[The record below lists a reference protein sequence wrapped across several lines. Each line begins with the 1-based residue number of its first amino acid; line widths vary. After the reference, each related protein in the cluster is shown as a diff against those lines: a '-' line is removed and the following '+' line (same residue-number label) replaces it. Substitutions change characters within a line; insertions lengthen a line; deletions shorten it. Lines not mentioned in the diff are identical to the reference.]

1 MILFPPKT
9 LAKSSL
15 QHKSFQCLLSLFKT
29 VLLVICHRFTCGV
42 KEFPGISDTV
52 LVCFSY
58 EMKEEARDWA
68 YKPKKRKP
76 NNQKENA
83 IEMIVYDSNYLF
95 CVSFDRILQ
104 VTADTIS
111 FKLYTSFFEVCSLS
125 ASFVRLLFEM
135 RHVQNSLW
143 IVYESEHTWMFND
156 EHRWSSLYE
165 IVRALSS
172 LSVHHTHTHAR
183 RDWENNASWRNQG
196 KHEYACACFWPFM
209 HLSRKRL
216 GIRLMQ
222 LCVWQI

>member
-68 YKPKKRKP
+68 YTPKKGNQIIKRKMLSKWLFMT
-76 NNQKENA
+76 Q
-83 IEMIVYDSNYLF
+83 IIYFVFHLIVFYK
-95 CVSFDRILQ
+95 LQ
-104 VTADTIS
+104 QTQSHLNCIR
-111 FKLYTSFFEVCSLS
+111 LFFEVCSLS

-165 IVRALSS
+165 IVRNSTSTFLS
-172 LSVHHTHTHAR
+172 LCTPHTHTHA
-183 RDWENNASWRNQG
+183 EIEKTMPAEEIKANMHMHVHAFGHLCIYLGNA
-196 KHEYACACFWPFM
+196 
-209 HLSRKRL
+209 
-216 GIRLMQ
+216 
-222 LCVWQI
+222 